1 MSASTEERYISATN
15 TSNLRVEADRNGPG
29 DILICAGWSA
39 STLGLALMR
48 LHTKPDTAALEKV
61 HQQVAMRA
69 SEWGIE
75 RPDVVASAVIAWWL
89 DKVCKT
95 CHGRKFDAIAG
106 TPALSAIVCPVCKGT
121 GETKL
126 FYGEAGRKLAN
137 WLDSCKSSAV
147 YSIKRRL
154 RPS

>member
-1 MSASTEERYISATN
+1 
-15 TSNLRVEADRNGPG
+15 
-29 DILICAGWSA
+29 
-39 STLGLALMR
+39 MR

-61 HQQVAMRA
+61 HRQVSMRA
-69 SEWGIE
+69 AEWGIE

-106 TPALSAIVCPVCKGT
+106 TPALSAIVCPECKGT
-121 GETKL
+121 GESRL
-126 FYGEAGRKLAN
+126 PYCEAGRKLAS
-137 WLDSCKSSAV
+137 WLDRCKASAV
-147 YSIKRRL
+147 DSIKRRL

>member
-1 MSASTEERYISATN
+1 MSTSTEERYLSATN
-15 TSNLRVEADRNGPG
+15 TSNLRVEAERIGHG

-39 STLGLALMR
+39 STIGLALMR

-89 DKVCKT
+89 DKVCRT

-126 FYGEAGRKLAN
+126 PYGEAGRKLAS
-137 WLDSCKSSAV
+137 WMDSCKSSAV
-147 YSIKRRL
+147 DSIKRRL

>member
-147 YSIKRRL
+147 DSIKRRL

>member
-39 STLGLALMR
+39 STIGLALMR
-48 LHTKPDTAALEKV
+48 LHTKPDTATLEKV
-61 HQQVAMRA
+61 HRQVSMRA
-69 SEWGIE
+69 AEWGIE

-126 FYGEAGRKLAN
+126 PYGEAGRKLAN

-147 YSIKRRL
+147 DSIKRRL

>member
-1 MSASTEERYISATN
+1 MSTSTEERYLSATN
-15 TSNLRVEADRNGPG
+15 TSNLRVEAERNGPA

-69 SEWGIE
+69 AEWGIE

-95 CHGRKFDAIAG
+95 CHGRKFDAIPG
-106 TPALSAIVCPVCKGT
+106 TPALSAIVCPACKGT
-121 GETKL
+121 GEAKL
-126 FYGEAGRKLAN
+126 PYGEAGRKLAS
-137 WLDSCKSSAV
+137 WMDGCKASAV
-147 YSIKRRL
+147 DRIKRRL
-154 RPS
+154 RPE

>member
-61 HQQVAMRA
+61 HQQVAMSA

-106 TPALSAIVCPVCKGT
+106 TPALSAIVCPACRGT
-121 GETKL
+121 GESRL
-126 FYGEAGRKLAN
+126 PHGEAGRKLAN

-147 YSIKRRL
+147 DSIKRRL

>member
-147 YSIKRRL
+147 YSIKLRL

>member
-15 TSNLRVEADRNGPG
+15 TSNLRVEAERIGPG

-147 YSIKRRL
+147 DSIKRRL

>member
-1 MSASTEERYISATN
+1 MTCTTEERYLSATN
-15 TSNLRVEADRNGPG
+15 TSNLRVEAEKHGPG

-48 LHTKPDTAALEKV
+48 LHTKPDTATLAQV
-61 HQQVAMRA
+61 HEQVAMRA
-69 SEWGIE
+69 AEWGIE

-95 CHGRKFDAIAG
+95 CHGRKFDAISG
-106 TPALSAIVCPVCKGT
+106 TPALSAIVCPVCEGT
-121 GETKL
+121 GEAKPP
-126 FYGEAGRKLAN
+126 YGKAGRKLAS
-137 WLDSCKSSAV
+137 WLDICKSSAV
-147 YSIKRRL
+147 DSIKRRL